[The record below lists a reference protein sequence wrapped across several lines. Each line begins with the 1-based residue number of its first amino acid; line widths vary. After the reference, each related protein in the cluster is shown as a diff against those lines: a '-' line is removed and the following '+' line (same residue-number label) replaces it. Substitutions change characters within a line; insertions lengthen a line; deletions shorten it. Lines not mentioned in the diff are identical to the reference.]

1 MNIAFLAA
9 TAAGL
14 VGLGGWGINAQTSPV
29 QTAQVVN
36 NAPDYS
42 QQAGI
47 FSNGLIPA
55 PMRGGLRN
63 QLALDDAHA

>member
-1 MNIAFLAA
+1 MNVAFFAV

-42 QQAGI
+42 QQAG
-47 FSNGLIPA
+47 SSRMA
-55 PMRGGLRN
+55 
-63 QLALDDAHA
+63 